1 MSEFKMGELIEVSD
15 DNDEAYKE
23 RIFIKKGYEF
33 GVICVARHY
42 EDNFKKDKEFDTWW
56 WRYARKIKQPE
67 YVPFTFDDYEQLIG
81 KAVRQLI
88 LNYVNLIV
96 KIREGAILIG
106 DTYYNYEELLN
117 KFEFLDGSPC
127 GKLK

>member
-1 MSEFKMGELIEVSD
+1 MSEFKIGELIEVGRE
-15 DNDEAYKE
+15 NKE
-23 RIFIKKGYEF
+23 VWEKRYFIMNSLNNEF
-33 GVICVARHY
+33 VCVADYDEERFKNGQ
-42 EDNFKKDKEFDTWW
+42 NFNTYVWK
-56 WRYARKIKQPE
+56 YARKIKQPE